1 MPIKPRVEWETAWQ
15 WKEKERS
22 GMWRE
27 HTVPYGKSRGNETEN
42 KTGKSEGVA
51 TGMLQGEGEILR
63 QWKDWATGEDRR

>member
-1 MPIKPRVEWETAWQ
+1 
-15 WKEKERS
+15 
-22 GMWRE
+22 MWRE